1 MAAARKSKAAKKKA
15 IGRKAVPKKK
25 AAARKAAPAR
35 SAAARGSKQVLGNPR
50 PGWPYSPGW
59 RAGDFVYTAG
69 QLGWDDN
76 NQLAGP
82 TIEEQTRA
90 ALRRVLGVQDH
101 QAGIVDPAVRVRES
115 GSKQGLERGAGR
127 VATEVDLARA
137 RQPLAAAQV
146 IVEEQAEADDPSW
159 TLLRAVRQDEP

>member
-15 IGRKAVPKKK
+15 IGRKAAPKKR
-25 AAARKAAPAR
+25 AAARKAALAR

-90 ALRRVLGVQDH
+90 ALRRIETILKH
-101 QAGIVDPAVRVRES
+101 AGASMSDIVKVTTFITDRANVPGYNLVYGEFFRGSPPPARSTVVCDLVAD
-115 GSKQGLERGAGR
+115 GLIEIEA
-127 VATEVDLARA
+127 VAYK
-137 RQPLAAAQV
+137 PK
-146 IVEEQAEADDPSW
+146 
-159 TLLRAVRQDEP
+159 